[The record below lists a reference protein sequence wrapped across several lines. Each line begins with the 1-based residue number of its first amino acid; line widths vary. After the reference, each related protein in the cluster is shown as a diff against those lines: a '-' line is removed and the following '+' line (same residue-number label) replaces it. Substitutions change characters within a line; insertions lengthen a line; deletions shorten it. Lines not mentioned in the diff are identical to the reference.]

1 MNPAQITEPDK
12 SVAHN
17 AHMVVVDRVV
27 KYFGA
32 QRVVDNISFHVDA
45 GDVLGVMGP
54 NGAGKTTA
62 MRMIAG
68 FLRPSAGDIFL
79 CGHDVLEE
87 SFAARTMMGY
97 LPEGAP
103 LWPDMT
109 PLNLLRF
116 AANVRGLRAHH
127 ARAAIDRAMEL
138 ADLHSVANQKI
149 STLSKG
155 YRRRVGLAQAIF
167 HDPPVL
173 ILDEPTDGLDP
184 NQKRH
189 VRSLIRAMAKTKAII
204 ISTHIL
210 EEVAPLCTRVLIM
223 DHGRIL
229 ADETPAQFATRSHY
243 HNAISVAVA
252 AHMSKKLCTLAQRL
266 SDVRDHE
273 IVLKKNEA
281 WITFFPQPG
290 KNSEKLA
297 HDIRRLAASSRIPL
311 FGIAVEAGRLDDV
324 FYQMTGAPAA
334 AASTSQ

>member
-1 MNPAQITEPDK
+1 MNSAP
-12 SVAHN
+12 
-17 AHMVVVDRVV
+17 MVVVDRVV

-32 QRVVDNISFHVDA
+32 HLAVNNISFSVDA

-79 CGHDVLEE
+79 CGHDVLES
-87 SFAARTMMGY
+87 SFAARTQLGY

-103 LWPDMT
+103 LWPDLT
-109 PLNLLRF
+109 PLSLLRF
-116 AANVRGLRAHH
+116 AANVRGLRNHQARHAL
-127 ARAAIDRAMEL
+127 ARALEL
-138 ADLHSVANQKI
+138 ADLGDVADQKI

-173 ILDEPTDGLDP
+173 VLDEPTDGLDP

-189 VRSLIRAMAKTKAII
+189 VRDLIRAMAKTKAII

-223 DHGRIL
+223 DQGRIL
-229 ADETPAQFATRSHY
+229 ADETPAQFAARSHY
-243 HNAISVAVA
+243 HHAISVAVA
-252 AHMSKKLCTLAQRL
+252 ADLADKLCLAAKKL
-266 SDVRDHE
+266 DDIGGHE
-273 IVLKKNEA
+273 VVIKKSEA
-281 WITFFPQPG
+281 WVTFFPKSG

-297 HDIRRLAASSRIPL
+297 QDIRRLASASRIPL
-311 FGIAVEAGRLDDV
+311 LGLAVEAGRLDDV
-324 FYQMTGAPAA
+324 FYQMTSASAA
-334 AASTSQ
+334 TAATS